1 MRVLTFHV
9 PDLLVWEGLCLKF
22 SALMTKGPVR
32 NCGRGHLHLITFNSN
47 GAARIADVLF
57 DGTMRRGR
65 SDSRQRHHPVGFAAE
80 CDGLEDPRCTRTI
93 GNASH
98 LAAGLRRK
106 AGDKLEGQASSVVVW
121 HGSQSKRHLDVFKQ
135 LL

>member
-65 SDSRQRHHPVGFAAE
+65 SDSRQRHHPVGFAAGY
-80 CDGLEDPRCTRTI
+80 DGLGGSPFARTI

-98 LAAGLRRK
+98 LAPGLYGK
-106 AGDKLEGQASSVVVW
+106 VGDRLQGQASSVV
-121 HGSQSKRHLDVFKQ
+121 F
-135 LL
+135 